1 MISKSFTF
9 SSLPKNVSE
18 ISALPEAD
26 LTSPFKTA
34 ALTVL
39 ALCEYEENRETS
51 IDMLNFL
58 KGPQELSTYEKQF
71 LNDRMMGKT
80 YIPFSYIDGA
90 SPQNNYTVSA
100 PYTITVFDNP
110 YSYDQAGYAKL
121 YIKSGGAD
129 NARPLTLRQKGD
141 KWYLWEQFLMVGIRI
156 PAKEDP
162 WA

>member
-80 YIPFSYIDGA
+80 YIPFSSIDGA

-121 YIKSGGAD
+121 YIKSGGVD

>member
-1 MISKSFTF
+1 MISQSFTF
-9 SSLPKNVSE
+9 LTLPKNVAE
-18 ISALPEAD
+18 ISAFPEAD

-39 ALCEYEENRETS
+39 ALCEYGDNRQAS

-58 KGPQELSTYEKQF
+58 KGPQELSPYEKNF

-80 YIPFSYIDGA
+80 YLPFSYLEGT
-90 SPQNNYTVSA
+90 SPQNNYTATA
-100 PYTITVFDNP
+100 PYKITVFDNP
-110 YSYDQAGYAKL
+110 YSYDNDGYTKL
-121 YIKSGGAD
+121 YINSSGAD
-129 NARPLTLRQKGD
+129 SARPLTLRQKGD

-156 PAKEDP
+156 PAKDDP